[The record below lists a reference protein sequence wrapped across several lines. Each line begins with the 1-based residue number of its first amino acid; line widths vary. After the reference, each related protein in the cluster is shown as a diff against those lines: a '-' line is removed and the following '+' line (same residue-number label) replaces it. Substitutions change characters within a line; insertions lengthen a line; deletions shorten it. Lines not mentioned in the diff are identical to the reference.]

1 MLTLS
6 AQTLQGNGTLLG
18 SLTANASGTVSPG
31 GANAIGKLTV
41 TNNLTLGGTLIME
54 LNRTNSPATNDLLVA
69 NAITAGGTLQ
79 VNNLGPDLHSGD
91 TFQLFSVPVSGAF
104 AVTNLPATNGSGSIT
119 YVWTNNLAL
128 DGTISL
134 LVGVPN
140 VNITPTNLTAT
151 ISNDTLNL
159 AWPADHTG
167 WRLLVQTSNVT
178 GGLDANTNDWFTV
191 SGSASVNQT
200 NLPIDPNQ
208 PSVFYRLV
216 YP

>member
-1 MLTLS
+1 
-6 AQTLQGNGTLLG
+6 
-18 SLTANASGTVSPG
+18 
-31 GANAIGKLTV
+31 
-41 TNNLTLGGTLIME
+41 
-54 LNRTNSPATNDLLVA
+54 
-69 NAITAGGTLQ
+69 
-79 VNNLGPDLHSGD
+79 
-91 TFQLFSVPVSGAF
+91 
-104 AVTNLPATNGSGSIT
+104 
-119 YVWTNNLAL
+119 
-128 DGTISL
+128 